1 MSTGCPP
8 KAFVSKIALNPFIV
22 ESPEKLQAKDLKDL
36 FVEKYT
42 QIEFLKERK
51 HTFLWGSRGSGKSMM
66 LRYLEPQCQALVHGS
81 VEKFLEKE
89 NFIAVYC
96 PCKEGQINKTDL
108 RLLNEDATS
117 IITEHILISYVVDQ
131 LIACIPTQFPEP
143 FFDAETSLCLAEGIM
158 KFFDRAS
165 VVSSVEDV
173 NQTTDFR
180 KEPLVWLR
188 EFFAADSRK
197 LAKFLRDS
205 SLSGSHVKYEGA
217 TTGYHDFLLPCLKNF
232 QKISKLNLPIY
243 VMLDDADRLSKI
255 QQRIINTWIAN
266 RDQATVCFKISAQQN
281 GYSTFLTRSGGLIE
295 QPHDYSEIDVDELY
309 TSSKS
314 DYEEKIRLIAQRRL
328 ELSTL
333 KTKNILEVLPENP
346 VEHKLYERIRDETA
360 SEWDQKNRPG
370 RKEDYI
376 TRYGKARLFQYLKA
390 HKTRKSYAGFHNLVH
405 LSSGV
410 VRDFLEPCYIM
421 FDKYRTTVKDPSS
434 ILSIPPGFQDD
445 IIFKYS
451 EEFLLD
457 RPDRIKKDL
466 PVERWSL
473 VDKLATLIESLG
485 KLFYERLHD
494 PEARE
499 ARLFSFTVRGNTP
512 AEIQEV
518 LNLGLEYR
526 YFQRRTYSSKEGGG
540 REKWYVLHRRLC
552 PVFKLDPTGF
562 EGRISLT
569 SDLLKIAC
577 ENPAQFVRLRLKH
590 AEEAE
595 GKGLDFYLEKGD

>member
-1 MSTGCPP
+1 
-8 KAFVSKIALNPFIV
+8 V

-66 LRYLEPQCQALVHGS
+66 LRYLEPQCQTLVHGN

-96 PCKEGQINKTDL
+96 PCKEGQFNKTDL
-108 RLLNEDATS
+108 KALNEDAAS
-117 IITEHILISYVVDQ
+117 IITEHTLISYIVDQ
-131 LIACIPTQFPEP
+131 LVACVPTQFPDA
-143 FFDAETSLCLAEGIM
+143 FFDAEKSLHLAEGIM
-158 KFFDRAS
+158 KLFDRAS

-173 NQTTDFR
+173 NRTTDFN
-180 KEPLVWLR
+180 KEPLAWLR

-197 LAKFLRDS
+197 LANFLRDS
-205 SLSGSHVKYEGA
+205 SFRGGHVKYEGA

-232 QKISKLNLPIY
+232 QKISGLSLPIY
-243 VMLDDADRLSKI
+243 VMLDDADRLTKM

-266 RDQATVCFKISAQQN
+266 RDQVTVCFKISAQEN

-309 TSSKS
+309 THSKS
-314 DYEEKIRLIAQRRL
+314 DYENKVKLIAERRL
-328 ELSTL
+328 DLSPL
-333 KTKNILEVLPENP
+333 KTKNILELLPENP
-346 VEHKLYERIRDETA
+346 EERKLYERIREETA
-360 SEWDQKNRPG
+360 REWDNEGRPG

-376 TRYGKARLFQYLKA
+376 TRYAKARLFQYLKA
-390 HKTRKSYAGFHNLVH
+390 RKTEKSYAGFHNLVH

-421 FDKYRTTVKDPSS
+421 FDKYRATVAEADS
-434 ILSIPPGFQDD
+434 ILSIPPGVQDD
-445 IIFKYS
+445 VIFHYS
-451 EEFLLD
+451 EEFLI
-457 RPDRIKKDL
+457 RKPDQIKKDL
-466 PVERWSL
+466 PVEQWTL
-473 VDKLATLIESLG
+473 VDRLATLIESLG

-499 ARLFSFTVRGNTP
+499 ARLFSFTVRGNIT
-512 AEIQEV
+512 ADIQDV
-518 LNLGLEYR
+518 LNLGLTYR
-526 YFQRRTYSSKEGGG
+526 YFQRRSYSSKEGGG
-540 REKWYVLHRRLC
+540 REKWYILHRRLC

-569 SDLLKIAC
+569 PDLLKIAC
-577 ENPAQFVRLRLKH
+577 ENPTQFVRLRLKH
-590 AEEAE
+590 AEDTEE
-595 GKGLDFYLEKGD
+595 KGLDFYLEKLEVD